1 VNPAGPRGDPAGARL
16 LFRRA
21 AARAPWLYS
30 VLPLVIAWE
39 AVGRLAVFTFVP
51 PVSAVFAAAAALAA
65 RGQLWHEAGR
75 TIGATLAG
83 FCLAA
88 VGGTVVGVLMG
99 RRPFVE
105 AALGIYVDAFQS
117 TPAAAIVPILVLVF
131 GLGWTSI
138 AAIGFLF
145 AFFTITVNVYAGVKH
160 VDPSLLRMARS
171 FGAGEWALVR
181 HVVAPSALPLALAG
195 LRLGIGR
202 AVNGA
207 VLGEM
212 MISSVGIGGL
222 LMYYGGAF
230 QVNPLYALILLILSL
245 SGILI
250 AVIHALERR
259 AFRWTR

>member
-1 VNPAGPRGDPAGARL
+1 
-16 LFRRA
+16 
-21 AARAPWLYS
+21 
-30 VLPLVIAWE
+30 
-39 AVGRLAVFTFVP
+39 
-51 PVSAVFAAAAALAA
+51 
-65 RGQLWHEAGR
+65 
-75 TIGATLAG
+75 
-83 FCLAA
+83 LAA
-88 VGGTVVGVLMG
+88 VGGTV
-99 RRPFVE
+99 
-105 AALGIYVDAFQS
+105 
-117 TPAAAIVPILVLVF
+117 
-131 GLGWTSI
+131 
-138 AAIGFLF
+138 
-145 AFFTITVNVYAGVKH
+145 
-160 VDPSLLRMARS
+160 
-171 FGAGEWALVR
+171 GAGECALVR

-207 VLGEM
+207 MLGEM